1 MKKVLIYMREG
12 ELAKTGGPSGY
23 NYALKQQLDKMNVS
37 FIEYIHKDKRLSTKA
52 NVIGGSIKAK
62 WYGQLLKSLK
72 DIARWTYNLYWPFQ
86 KPEVNLND
94 YDIIHFH
101 STISM
106 YEIRN
111 ALKNYKGKVLLTSH
125 SPSIL
130 SKEKYEM
137 LTPWNQKHLHCFF
150 KHLVRFDRYAF
161 KRADYIIFPCPEEEE
176 PYYHT
181 WKEYA
186 IIKEQKKD
194 CYRYLLT
201 GTYQCE
207 AKLDK
212 KHVLEKYGIP
222 KDAFVICYVGRHNS
236 LKGYDNLK
244 EIGKQI
250 LDEIP
255 NTYFL
260 IAGAEYPMTR
270 LNHPRWIE
278 VGWTNDPHSIIAASD
293 LFVLPNKETYFDL
306 IMLEVLSMGTVVVA
320 SRTGG
325 NKYFERTGAT
335 GIFCYNDIGGAC
347 SAIRNLYYA
356 DKEERLNLVNSN
368 KQLFQE
374 NFTLKVFAENY
385 LKLIDSL

>member
-1 MKKVLIYMREG
+1 MREG

-37 FIEYIHKDKRLSTKA
+37 FIDYIHKDKRLSTKA

-72 DIARWTYNLYWPFQ
+72 DIARWTYNLYWPFH

-94 YDIIHFH
+94 YDMIHFH
-101 STISM
+101 TTFSM

-130 SKEKYEM
+130 SQEKYEM
-137 LTPWNQKHLHCFF
+137 LTPWNQKHLHWFF

-161 KRADYIIFPCPEEEE
+161 KRADYIIFPCPEAEE

-212 KHVLEKYGIP
+212 MHVFEKYGIP

-236 LKGYDNLK
+236 LKGYDILK

-306 IMLEVLSMGTVVVA
+306 IMLEVMSMGTVVVA

-325 NKYFERTGAT
+325 NKYFERIGAK
-335 GIFCYNDIGGAC
+335 GIFQYSTVKDCCNTINTLSKLDEHKKQELEQA
-347 SAIRNLYYA
+347 
-356 DKEERLNLVNSN
+356 N
-368 KQLFQE
+368 KDLFTNQFSLE
-374 NFTLKVFAENY
+374 PFANAYISLLK
-385 LKLIDSL
+385 SL